1 MNTFTELVGSHAL
14 RDTLGVSGIPAPV
27 FRSVARALK
36 VVLASDG
43 AIHPA
48 EMNEYL
54 EVCRRYGATEAML
67 EELENFEPAGC
78 TVEEC
83 FADIDPDSIPVRA
96 LLYDAIRIA
105 KADGSFD
112 KKEKETVRRA
122 AEVLEIDDDTLANIT
137 ALADA
142 EAAVRA
148 LRVSMLLPPGL
159 RHYA

>member
-67 EELENFEPAGC
+67 EEL
-78 TVEEC
+78 
-83 FADIDPDSIPVRA
+83 DYRPV
-96 LLYDAIRIA
+96 Y
-105 KADGSFD
+105 SFPFLQ
-112 KKEKETVRRA
+112 TQVRP
-122 AEVLEIDDDTLANIT
+122 T
-137 ALADA
+137 A
-142 EAAVRA
+142 R
-148 LRVSMLLPPGL
+148 
-159 RHYA
+159 